1 MKGAKRYAIV
11 FALALLPM
19 TTARA
24 HRPSDAYVL
33 LAQAPAAERLEGHV
47 DVALRDL
54 EHALALDDG
63 DGHLRARELQGRA
76 SEIVHFVSRSV
87 RISVD
92 AHTLPA
98 TWSEPSL
105 VEHSDG
111 VYVRLPVAVALPP
124 GARAL
129 CLHYRLLADTD
140 PSHRGVVRF
149 THGSREEVVV
159 TGAGLAEP
167 VFALAAQ
174 EARNQL
180 LPRLWEGGQHILA
193 GLDHVLFLACL
204 ALACLRRP
212 GQTGAA
218 LVRAILAVVSA
229 FTLAHSLT
237 LAAVALG
244 LLRVSSQVIE
254 PAIAAS
260 VALSAA
266 LNLVSPAS
274 SRHGHAALAFS
285 LGLLHG
291 CGFAAGFADLGLRGG
306 ALVEALLGFNVG
318 IELGQLSVLAC
329 VLPAG
334 LTLLRRPR
342 AFAVCVR
349 GSSFVVLI
357 LSLGWLVQRLNLE

>member
-1 MKGAKRYAIV
+1 MRR
-11 FALALLPM
+11 ALVLLFVLLSA

-33 LAQAPAAERLEGHV
+33 LAQDATAAHLEGHV

-54 EHALALDDG
+54 EQALALDDG
-63 DGHLRARELQGRA
+63 DGLLRARELQARA
-76 SEIVHFVSRSV
+76 SEIVRFVSRSV
-87 RISVD
+87 GIAVD
-92 AHTLPA
+92 GHALPA
-98 TWSEPSL
+98 RWAEPSL

-111 VYVRLPVAVALPP
+111 VYARVPVAAELPP

-129 CLHYRLLADTD
+129 GLHYRLLADMD

-149 THGSREEVVV
+149 THGTRAELVV
-159 TGAGLAEP
+159 TGAGLAGP
-167 VFALAAQ
+167 AFALGAA
-174 EARNQL
+174 EGRSQL
-180 LPRLWEGGQHILA
+180 LSRLWEGGQHILA

-204 ALACLRRP
+204 ALACLRVP

-218 LVRAILAVVSA
+218 LVRAIVAVISA

-244 LLRVSSQVIE
+244 LLRVASYVIE

-260 VALSAA
+260 VALSAL

-318 IELGQLSVLAC
+318 IELGQLLVLLC
-329 VLPAG
+329 VLPVG
-334 LTLLRRPR
+334 LALLRRPQ

-349 GSSFVVLI
+349 GGSFAVLI

>member
-1 MKGAKRYAIV
+1 MKGAATRVLVVAIV
-11 FALALLPM
+11 LLS

-24 HRPSDAYVL
+24 HRPSDAYVQL
-33 LAQAPAAERLEGHV
+33 TQDPAGARLEGHV

-63 DGHLRARELQGRA
+63 DGRLRAGELQARA
-76 SEIVHFVSRSV
+76 SEIVRFVSGSLRV
-87 RISVD
+87 AVD
-92 AHTLPA
+92 GHTLPA
-98 TWSEPSL
+98 RWAEPSL

-111 VYVRLPVAVALPP
+111 VYARLPVAAELP
-124 GARAL
+124 ASAHTLR
-129 CLHYRLLADTD
+129 LHYRLLAEAD

-149 THGSREEVVV
+149 TRGDRDELMV
-159 TGAGLAEP
+159 TGAGLPEP
-167 VFALAAQ
+167 AFTLAAP
-174 EARNQL
+174 EGRSQL
-180 LPRLWEGGQHILA
+180 LARVQEGGAHILA

-204 ALACLRRP
+204 ALACLRVP

-218 LVRAILAVVSA
+218 LARAIFAVVSA

-237 LAAVALG
+237 LGAVALG
-244 LLRVSSQVIE
+244 LLRVASEVIE

-260 VALSAA
+260 VALSAV
-266 LNLVSPAS
+266 LNLASPAS

-306 ALVEALLGFNVG
+306 ALVEALLGFNLG
-318 IELGQLSVLAC
+318 IELGQLAVLVSVLP
-329 VLPAG
+329 VG
-334 LTLLRRPR
+334 LTLLRRPQT
-342 AFAVCVR
+342 FAACVR
-349 GSSFVVLI
+349 GGSFAVLI